1 MRDYLRFSR
10 TAYQLVGFRLFYLI
24 TLMVIAALLESIG
37 VSLFLPILVGV
48 ESDNEINHILASVFE
63 KIDFD
68 FSFRNVLISMV
79 IFFFLKNGFM
89 ILEGSCVAHIVSR
102 TLVHLRI
109 NTIHKVYHADYEYL
123 STQPAGFLTNALTR
137 EFEQVTL
144 AFKMYASVLVKII
157 YVISYLAIPLVINAK
172 ITCLIA
178 LLGTPAYFVIQKI
191 NAKTKKYSVL
201 TSKHYASLQ
210 GLLIQA
216 IQYLKYLKATQA
228 YTSVTKKVGQESK
241 SLGKLQ
247 YRTAVLGSITQYA
260 FEPFVIL
267 ILAGLLFYHVEI
279 MHRDVI
285 EIAFLIYLLRRAT
298 SNFLSIQQSFQKFL
312 SAIGSLQVFM
322 GLDQALTKN
331 KELLI
336 NQGQEP
342 DFSKPLRFEQISF
355 AYRNASPALQNL
367 TFEILPHTTVA
378 FVGAS
383 GSGKSTLVNLI
394 TGILKPSSGQ
404 LKLGDLPLSTLNMVS
419 YQKSV
424 GYITQETIIFND
436 TLRNNLTL
444 WNTNIDLKSM
454 DLAIQQAGLQ
464 EVIDNLENGLDTP
477 LGDSGINLSG
487 GQRQRVMIARE
498 LLKQAQLL
506 ILDEATSALDSLSE
520 HMVQKSVDHLHGQ
533 KTIIIIAHRLSTVQ
547 NCDQILVLKDGQ
559 IVEKGT
565 YKELLNANGEFKK
578 MVHQQMI

>member
-1 MRDYLRFSR
+1 MLDYIRFSR
-10 TAYQLVGFRLFYLI
+10 IAYQLVGFRLFYLI
-24 TLMVIAALLESIG
+24 ALMVIAALLESIG

-63 KIDFD
+63 KVDFA

-109 NTIHKVYHADYEYL
+109 NTIHKVYQTNYEYL

-178 LLGTPAYFVIQKI
+178 LLGTPAYFAIQKI
-191 NAKTKKYSVL
+191 NAKTIKYSVL

-216 IQYLKYLKATQA
+216 IHYLKYLKATQA

-279 MHRDVI
+279 MHREVI

-322 GLDQALTKN
+322 ELERSLTKN
-331 KELLI
+331 KERLI
-336 NQGQEP
+336 NQGSEP
-342 DFSKPLRFEQISF
+342 NFSHPLRFEQVSF
-355 AYRNASPALQNL
+355 TYQNASPALQDL
-367 TFEILPHTTVA
+367 TFEILPYTTVA

-394 TGILKPSSGQ
+394 TGILKPTSGQ
-404 LKLGDLPLSTLNMVS
+404 LKLGDLSLSKLNMVT

-444 WNTNIDLKSM
+444 WNTNIDLKSI

-477 LGDSGINLSG
+477 LGDGGINLSG

-520 HMVQKSVDHLHGQ
+520 HMIQKSVDHLHGQ

-565 YKELLNANGEFKK
+565 YKGLLNANGEFKK